1 MPLLLLLLGL
11 KANAECA
18 KDNHYGD
25 TRKHDKGAFLKPL
38 WITHP
43 GWMAPGARNKF
54 GAPMFGPEVRREQIL
69 Y

>member
-25 TRKHDKGAFLKPL
+25 TRKHDKGAFLKL
-38 WITHP
+38 FFFNIFYLQN
-43 GWMAPGARNKF
+43 ALK
-54 GAPMFGPEVRREQIL
+54 